1 MIEKVPLPIDLQD
14 VTKRYRGGR
23 GVEHVHLEVPSGRVF
38 AFLGP
43 NGAGKTTTI
52 RILLDLIRPDSGTVR
67 LFGQDLRSHS
77 VEIRRRIGYLP
88 GDLSLYESLTA
99 RELLTHFAHLRRGP
113 PWSAIEELTA
123 RFDLQVDRPI
133 RALSKG
139 NRQKVGLVQ
148 ALMGHPELVI
158 LDEPTSGLDPLVQ
171 SEVHQLVRDVARDGR
186 TVFLSSHVL
195 SEVGEVADQ
204 VGIIRDGVMVAV
216 EEVAALRRRAVHYV
230 DVRFGGGVVPEA
242 LTTLDGVT
250 RLPSASSEVRLVVS
264 GPLHPLLAVLADAE
278 VEDLTIREPDLEDLF
293 FTFMSDS
300 REPAGDGTGVH
311 VVA

>member
-1 MIEKVPLPIDLQD
+1 
-14 VTKRYRGGR
+14 
-23 GVEHVHLEVPSGRVF
+23 
-38 AFLGP
+38 
-43 NGAGKTTTI
+43 
-52 RILLDLIRPDSGTVR
+52 
-67 LFGQDLRSHS
+67 
-77 VEIRRRIGYLP
+77 
-88 GDLSLYESLTA
+88 
-99 RELLTHFAHLRRGP
+99 
-113 PWSAIEELTA
+113 
-123 RFDLQVDRPI
+123 
-133 RALSKG
+133 
-139 NRQKVGLVQ
+139 
-148 ALMGHPELVI
+148 MGHPELVI

-195 SEVGEVADQ
+195 PEVGEVADQ